1 MSEIN
6 FLKKHGEEAFNTFDM
21 AHQLIDMEPE
31 KDLSDLIRDL
41 NYYESAKNNLTK
53 NPEEAL
59 AILDKTIAG
68 TRHLLFRGKDKQLM
82 EGLFHEIL
90 KIKPVNI
97 SRAEAKLQEI
107 DTKDFDKLYAFVI
120 TKNLV
125 FGVVMEVPENVKS

>member
-6 FLKKHGEEAFNTFDM
+6 FLKKHREEAFNTFDM

-59 AILDKTIAG
+59 ATLDKTIAG

-90 KIKPVNI
+90 RIKPVNI

-107 DTKDFDKLYAFVI
+107 DTKDSDKLYAFVI